1 MGGVGA
7 IVIKQTAGA
16 DPLDT
21 REAVGVGA
29 LGQLGRPERRRRVIA
44 ADGSRAGAAVAA
56 DETVGAVVVRAEI
69 AYALAAVEPRL
80 QGDGHAPQEVAPHV
94 GEEGA
99 LLVVVFGLAAAGAR
113 HRVVV
118 EAVRIERGAGR
129 AIGHGDA
136 VGPQVEDIV
145 EGHGHARAPRAG
157 VGKVAA
163 LEVAAVV
170 AGARIAGAGLGFPH
184 WSVVPPAQRGQVG
197 LILAVAAGVATDEV
211 AHGRGAAS
219 REGRVI
225 SGQYAA
231 DIEGERLAKI
241 ILLEARSLD
250 RE

>member
-1 MGGVGA
+1 MGRVRA
-7 IVIKQTAGA
+7 IVVEQTAGA

-29 LGQLGRPERRRRVIA
+29 LGQLGRPERRRRVIGA
-44 ADGSRAGAAVAA
+44 ERSGAGAAVSA

-69 AYALAAVEPRL
+69 AHALAAVESRL
-80 QGDGHAPQEVAPHV
+80 QGDGHGPQDVALHV
-94 GEEGA
+94 GEKGA

-136 VGPQVEDIV
+136 IGPQVENIV
-145 EGHGHARAPRAG
+145 EGHRHAGAPGAG
-157 VGKVAA
+157 VGEVAA

-184 WSVVPPAQRGQVG
+184 GSVVPPAQRGQVG
-197 LILAVAAGVATDEV
+197 LVFAVAAGVAADEV
-211 AHGRGAAS
+211 AQGRGAAS
-219 REGRVI
+219 REGREI
-225 SGQYAA
+225 SG
-231 DIEGERLAKI
+231 
-241 ILLEARSLD
+241 
-250 RE
+250 